1 MKKIIP
7 FLRNIARNNNS
18 EWMKA
23 HRDKYVEARSEF
35 EFLVQELIT
44 RISLW
49 DDRFMHLEPK
59 NCIFRLNRDVRFSDN
74 KKPYKENF
82 AAFFGIGGK
91 KSELPGY
98 YISLS
103 PKEIFVGGGLWH
115 PEADKLLSVRRK
127 IRDEGEEFEKIVN
140 SKKFKSF
147 FGELS
152 EEDKLKRIP
161 RGFDADHPQA
171 EYLKLK
177 SIVASQDFTVKEIE
191 VKGFGTKVDR
201 AFQALRPLNAFLES
215 AIT

>member
-1 MKKIIP
+1 
-7 FLRNIARNNNS
+7 
-18 EWMKA
+18 MKA
-23 HRDKYVEARSEF
+23 HRDEYLEARAEF

-49 DDRFMHLEPK
+49 DDRFMSLEPK

-115 PEADKLLSVRRK
+115 PESEKLLSVRRK
-127 IRDEGEEFEKIVN
+127 IRDEGEEFEKIIK
-140 SKKFKSF
+140 SKKFKSV

-152 EEDKLKRIP
+152 EEDKLKRVP
-161 RGFDADHPQA
+161 RGFEADHPHA

-177 SIVASQDFTVKEIE
+177 SIVASQDFTTKEIE
-191 VKGFGTKVDR
+191 MKGFGVKVDR
-201 AFQALRPLNAFLES
+201 AFQILQPLNEFMEKALRP
-215 AIT
+215 